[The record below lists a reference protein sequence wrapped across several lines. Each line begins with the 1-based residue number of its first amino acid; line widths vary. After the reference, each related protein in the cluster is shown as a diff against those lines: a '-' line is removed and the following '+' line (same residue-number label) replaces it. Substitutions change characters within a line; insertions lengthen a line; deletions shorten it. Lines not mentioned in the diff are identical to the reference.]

1 MRAKDSAPEEE
12 KRLILAKEPTVE
24 RIQALK

>member
-1 MRAKDSAPEEE
+1 MGAKDNAPEEE
-12 KRLILAKEPTVE
+12 KRLILAKEPTAE